1 MLGLS
6 LGPDRV
12 GVQFINGMQF
22 AIHTLVAYLEV
33 PQLSLLHAV
42 GTAGLGVAAVQTL
55 DVLF

>member
-6 LGPDRV
+6 LGPDRI

-22 AIHTLVAYLEV
+22 AIHTLVSHLEV
-33 PQLSLLHAV
+33 PQLSFLHAV

-55 DVLF
+55 HIPF

>member
-12 GVQFINGMQF
+12 GVQFINGVQF
-22 AIHTLVAYLEV
+22 AIHTLVSHLEV